1 MSPKRVSDR
10 VSMVIPSPFGGVQLG
25 DHTIDVLTVKRQTE
39 PVRGAIHAQFGDLAG
54 EEGFEPSIP
63 CSRGRC
69 LTVRLLANATR
80 PPEYR
85 ISAPDGERPRATNIR
100 SSAAIS
106 CGIVVFGHRKGVE
119 TKRHTTLPLIGSRRE
134 RFAEAAREGVFLCT
148 DKTRRWFAP
157 TATRSSR
164 SPQASSSS
172 TQIGSSASRVAARR
186 AEQPRSCLLY

>member
-85 ISAPDGERPRATNIR
+85 ISAPDGELPRATNIR
-100 SSAAIS
+100 SAAAIS
-106 CGIVVFGHRKGVE
+106 CGIVVIGHRKGVE

-134 RFAEAAREGVFLCT
+134 SSLRPHEKEFFFVRTRQDAELRGLQPGVHVHRERAAV
-148 DKTRRWFAP
+148 
-157 TATRSSR
+157 
-164 SPQASSSS
+164 
-172 TQIGSSASRVAARR
+172 
-186 AEQPRSCLLY
+186 LLRPAVQ

>member
-134 RFAEAAREGVFLCT
+134 RFAEAAREGVFFVR
-148 DKTRRWFAP
+148 TRQDAGLRRLQP
-157 TATRSSR
+157 GIRVHRERTAVLRRPAVQRAASLPVVPSSQEAV
-164 SPQASSSS
+164 SY
-172 TQIGSSASRVAARR
+172 T
-186 AEQPRSCLLY
+186 